1 MKTVL
6 ALPQKVQIE
15 RFSIPYDMSLLR
27 KSKVLL
33 FDLVSGEA
41 RIIERL
47 PFVIGGQMDADWKL
61 DSSTEGVCNEI
72 HFTAQK
78 SAFVLTPHNLNQFPI
93 LLNGQVFENPIA
105 LQKGHQAI
113 VKVGSKLLAL
123 ACTSDPEKFLE
134 NRDWSKWKLFDA
146 VDSTILGE
154 VALGEVSALAASSA
168 RLWENL
174 AISSIFVDGSSFWL
188 RDLQDL
194 IPIPQPVDGESTQSS
209 EHDPATSDVSQENE
223 LMQSIPSDVGEF
235 QCPVCWLRFEGR
247 HIKHIATHPEMM
259 GDSIKGVDHQRR
271 FIPKQWDSSGI
282 PLDDYDQPSPDLAC
296 PHCHERLPAGFGE
309 FEQFIFSVVGAPASG
324 KSYYLAILL
333 KTLKRHLFRNFEL
346 SLLDQDPEYNI
357 SINDVINKLYSAKSA
372 AEGRII
378 KTQMAGGTNYKTVH
392 RGGQEVELPVP
403 YIYNLSR
410 TKVQNS
416 DSCLVFYD
424 NAGEH
429 FLPSH
434 SKADDF
440 HILHVAKASALFFLY
455 DPLLNV
461 DVRRNLKSL
470 PTKQLEVA
478 AKTPDQQT
486 SILAQMNVK
495 ISRVL
500 GKSTSERLDVPFAFM
515 IGKCDVWH
523 SLVKDFSKIRNP
535 INEKKQLDESV
546 VDRNS
551 AIMREFLNEYAPD
564 VVATV
569 ERLSNEVRY
578 FPISAFGHR
587 PDEYKVKVGDNMV
600 DEVAPDPEKIN
611 PYLVEIP
618 TEWAISQVIP
628 DLIPTA

>member
-1 MKTVL
+1 M
-6 ALPQKVQIE
+6 
-15 RFSIPYDMSLLR
+15 
-27 KSKVLL
+27 
-33 FDLVSGEA
+33 
-41 RIIERL
+41 
-47 PFVIGGQMDADWKL
+47 
-61 DSSTEGVCNEI
+61 
-72 HFTAQK
+72 
-78 SAFVLTPHNLNQFPI
+78 
-93 LLNGQVFENPIA
+93 
-105 LQKGHQAI
+105 
-113 VKVGSKLLAL
+113 
-123 ACTSDPEKFLE
+123 
-134 NRDWSKWKLFDA
+134 
-146 VDSTILGE
+146 
-154 VALGEVSALAASSA
+154 
-168 RLWENL
+168 
-174 AISSIFVDGSSFWL
+174 
-188 RDLQDL
+188 
-194 IPIPQPVDGESTQSS
+194 
-209 EHDPATSDVSQENE
+209 
-223 LMQSIPSDVGEF
+223 
-235 QCPVCWLRFEGR
+235 
-247 HIKHIATHPEMM
+247 
-259 GDSIKGVDHQRR
+259 
-271 FIPKQWDSSGI
+271 
-282 PLDDYDQPSPDLAC
+282 
-296 PHCHERLPAGFGE
+296 
-309 FEQFIFSVVGAPASG
+309 
-324 KSYYLAILL
+324 
-333 KTLKRHLFRNFEL
+333 
-346 SLLDQDPEYNI
+346 
-357 SINDVINKLYSAKSA
+357 
-372 AEGRII
+372 
-378 KTQMAGGTNYKTVH
+378 
-392 RGGQEVELPVP
+392 
-403 YIYNLSR
+403 
-410 TKVQNS
+410 
-416 DSCLVFYD
+416 FYD

-535 INEKKQLDESV
+535 INEKKQMDESV
-546 VDRNS
+546 VDSNS